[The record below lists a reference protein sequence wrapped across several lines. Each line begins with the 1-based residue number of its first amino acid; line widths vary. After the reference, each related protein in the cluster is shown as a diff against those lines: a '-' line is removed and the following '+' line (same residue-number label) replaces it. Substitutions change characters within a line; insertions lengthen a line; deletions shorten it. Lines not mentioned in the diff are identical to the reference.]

1 MEMQSKQLITDKKQE
16 IQDIYN
22 QYKEFNTDYVYQKDL
37 EIVLTQISQKCIPL
51 NVQHILQNMK
61 TQQKM
66 KLTFDEF
73 IQLMYQQ
80 DSQDINAK
88 QQVDNHSDVKQNEH
102 KENKN
107 QQQSEPSLSIKD
119 ELQKNSDNIEK
130 MFNNPGK
137 EQQKKQS
144 DNAQLPELKQSELSS
159 SNSSQKNIQKQ
170 QNEKDRQNSPQKDS
184 QLSKS
189 SSQNKFKNVS
199 QQLEEQNQQIGNSSR
214 RHINK
219 QEEDIDQKLEQ
230 NKSVR
235 SLKGNQSQDQLG
247 QQSKLEEIKIESED
261 IDQLEQ
267 KRRRSSIDYSIKNQ
281 ENNQDSDL
289 NSLDIMSRGSQN
301 FFNHKKGNHD
311 QNEVD
316 PIQELNEGQKNGVE
330 DNEEQ
335 NLNIFFSNNQSSVAD
350 NSQEISDDQIMEYK
364 QILQKNQFP
373 NHQNNCM
380 VLQEYQV
387 FYKDYINEIFKKF
400 QALKTDNLNQQDQN
414 NQSQNQQNQNS
425 QKSIFATVNNFTSL
439 MMDLFKDK
447 IWILSHKFDR
457 EEFYTKTNG
466 YKKLFQTVD
475 NYYIKVKGMDPS
487 TFKLTEA
494 IFDQEEFFK
503 ILEYWSS
510 SEPQLYFSQE
520 APKYQNIDEE
530 DELNYKSSLSLL
542 SQVAQLRNNNSVISQ
557 DEIHST
563 RKEQK
568 LIQDL
573 QKTIQKYK
581 KMKAESQTEVEK
593 KALNNIITDLEHQ
606 LNQYNQQNNQ
616 NPHEISLLN
625 NNYSKQH
632 KNEGNQNNIDNLNK
646 DHHQSHSKKSI
657 YSTPILTKEEKRD
670 KNLHVVY
677 KFYCKQTYVSGK
689 YATFDRVQQETNTMS
704 MGKFFLFVRDFGI
717 VNKNLK
723 KNKLVEIFKKNSSNS
738 KDLTFEE
745 FKQILQK
752 ISELF
757 SDEQKSP
764 INSESSKKE
773 QQPSSIII
781 KTQESVDKKKDQIY
795 QNQNSVETFLLLE
808 GAKLDEYLAQK
819 PSDSSP
825 KDQDNKTQK
834 LEQFYNF
841 LCIDD
846 QSKLKEKVKSP
857 NLPFHTHAKV
867 EQNLV
872 NYKFNPQKY
881 HEKQSEEIK
890 ELLKQRKEQKEKEKA
905 QLVKKYSDTKELP
918 QVSISKKFSKNASKK
933 IQNELEPIY
942 GPTECTWESLLGN
955 NYNQLRFLNQSEFKP
970 TDLFDQNSPEDD
982 EYLEH
987 YKIDYQNLEQQKQKE
1002 ELLKKIED
1010 YGQIK
1015 PKQSIQKDK
1024 NSINTETYAQNL
1036 LLLEQSNSCESSP
1049 QQIRTNKIFIRKNLS
1064 GHTRGKSQPQK
1075 PITQQNVNKSNNYIK
1090 IDHQNESG
1098 LKNQRNLSSYDVS
1111 SNQNYGQKNGQKEQL
1126 SVQQELNQQSSSHSI
1141 IGYDIQPQS
1150 SYFQTPEKKIK
1161 LRESKSLQ
1169 KSQQNENSVNKS
1181 IGNINLLKNNKDL
1194 NNSSV
1199 GDLIEF
1205 FNPITDRQKNIVQN
1219 QRQRISQIE
1228 NASRQKEK
1236 EMIENLINSSQ
1247 NNQNL
1252 ISKKLS
1258 VQIPGRQNNFTSNKK
1273 NQNSNAQ

>member
-1 MEMQSKQLITDKKQE
+1 MEMQTKQLITDKKQE

-22 QYKEFNTDYVYQKDL
+22 KYKEFNTGYVYQKDL
-37 EIVLTQISQKCIPL
+37 DIILNQISQKCIPL

-66 KLTFDEF
+66 KFTFDEF
-73 IQLMYQQ
+73 IELMYQQ
-80 DSQDINAK
+80 DSQDINIK
-88 QQVDNHSDVKQNEH
+88 QQVDNHNNSQSSAH
-102 KENKN
+102 QENQG
-107 QQQSEPSLSIKD
+107 QQQSQPHLSIKD

-130 MFNNPGK
+130 IIDSSDKQK
-137 EQQKKQS
+137 EKQQI
-144 DNAQLPELKQSELSS
+144 DNTQLPEVKQDELPTSKG
-159 SNSSQKNIQKQ
+159 SQKNIQKEYHEQ
-170 QNEKDRQNSPQKDS
+170 ESQNLPQKDS
-184 QLSKS
+184 ELSKTQ
-189 SSQNKFKNVS
+189 SQNKLKNDS
-199 QQLEEQNQQIGNSSR
+199 QQLEEQNQQSGNTSNH
-214 RHINK
+214 HIIQQK
-219 QEEDIDQKLEQ
+219 EDIDQKLEQ
-230 NKSVR
+230 KKSEKN
-235 SLKGNQSQDQLG
+235 LKGSSSQNQLG
-247 QQSKLEEIKIESED
+247 QQSSQGEIKNESED
-261 IDQLEQ
+261 NNQSDQ
-267 KRRRSSIDYSIKNQ
+267 KRRHSSIDQSIKNQ
-281 ENNQDSDL
+281 ENNLDNDL
-289 NSLDIMSRGSQN
+289 NSLDIMSKGSQN
-301 FFNHKKGNHD
+301 FFNHNKKGNHD
-311 QNEVD
+311 QNDVD
-316 PIQELNEGQKNGVE
+316 PIQELYDGQKNIIE
-330 DNEEQ
+330 DNEDQ
-335 NLNIFFSNNQSSVAD
+335 NLNNFFSNNQSSVAD

-380 VLQEYQV
+380 VLQEYQA
-387 FYKDYINEIFKKF
+387 FYKDYINETFLKF
-400 QALKTDNLNQQDQN
+400 QTLENENLNQQDQN
-414 NQSQNQQNQNS
+414 NQQLNKKNQDS
-425 QKSIFATVNNFTSL
+425 QKTIFAKVNNFTSL

-447 IWILSHKFDR
+447 IWILTHKFDR

-466 YKKLFQTVD
+466 YKKLFQTID

-494 IFDQEEFFK
+494 IFDQDEFFK

-510 SEPQLYFSQE
+510 SESQLYFSQE

-530 DELNYKSSLSLL
+530 DELNYKSSLSLM
-542 SQVAQLRNNNSVISQ
+542 SQVAQLRNNNSAISQ
-557 DEIHST
+557 DETNSA

-581 KMKAESQTEVEK
+581 KMKAESETEVEK

-606 LNQYNQQNNQ
+606 LNQYNQHNNQ

-632 KNEGNQNNIDNLNK
+632 KNEGNQNIIEHFDK

-752 ISELF
+752 ISEF
-757 SDEQKSP
+757 HSEEQKSP
-764 INSESSKKE
+764 VNIENQKRE

-781 KTQESVDKKKDQIY
+781 KTQESVDKKKDKIY
-795 QNQNSVETFLLLE
+795 KRQNSVDKFLQLE
-808 GAKLDEYLAQK
+808 GAELDEYLAQK
-819 PSDSSP
+819 PSDPNS
-825 KDQDNKTQK
+825 KDQDNKNQK
-834 LEQFYNF
+834 IEQFYNF

-905 QLVKKYSDTKELP
+905 QLMKKQSDSKELP
-918 QVSISKKFSKNASKK
+918 QVSISKKFSKNATKK
-933 IQNELEPIY
+933 IQNEQEPIY

-955 NYNQLRFLNQSEFKP
+955 NYNQLRFLNQTEFKP
-970 TDLFDQNSPEDD
+970 TDLFDENSPEDD

-1002 ELLKKIED
+1002 DLLKKIED

-1015 PKQSIQKDK
+1015 PKQNVQKEKSSID
-1024 NSINTETYAQNL
+1024 TESYPQNL

-1049 QQIRTNKIFIRKNLS
+1049 QQLRTNKIFIRKNLS
-1064 GHTRGKSQPQK
+1064 GHTRGKSQPQSS
-1075 PITQQNVNKSNNYIK
+1075 IAQQKVNKSNNYIK

-1098 LKNQRNLSSYDVS
+1098 LKNQRNLSSQDVT
-1111 SNQNYGQKNGQKEQL
+1111 SNYNYGQKNGQKDQISGQHEL
-1126 SVQQELNQQSSSHSI
+1126 LQQYSTHSI
-1141 IGYDIQPQS
+1141 NGYDIQPQS

-1199 GDLIEF
+1199 GDLIDC

-1247 NNQNL
+1247 NNSNL

-1258 VQIPGRQNNFTSNKK
+1258 VQMPGRQNNFVVIKK
-1273 NQNSNAQ
+1273 NQNSQ

>member
-1 MEMQSKQLITDKKQE
+1 MQSKQLITDKKHE

-51 NVQHILQNMK
+51 NVQHILQNIQA
-61 TQQKM
+61 QQKM

-73 IQLMYQQ
+73 IQLMYEQ
-80 DSQDINAK
+80 DSQDINIK
-88 QQVDNHSDVKQNEH
+88 QQEDIH
-102 KENKN
+102 KRSQQGAHEENKS
-107 QQQSEPSLSIKD
+107 QQQSEPSHSIKD
-119 ELQKNSDNIEK
+119 ELQKNSENIE
-130 MFNNPGK
+130 MIINNPEKQK
-137 EQQKKQS
+137 EKQQSNNAELTKSEQS
-144 DNAQLPELKQSELSS
+144 GLKSSKSSE
-159 SNSSQKNIQKQ
+159 KNIQIQ
-170 QNEKDRQNSPQKDS
+170 QNVQDRQNSPQKDS
-184 QLSKS
+184 ELSQT
-189 SSQNKFKNVS
+189 SSQKKLKNVS
-199 QQLEEQNQQIGNSSR
+199 QQLEEQNQQTGNSSSR
-214 RHINK
+214 IIK
-219 QEEDIDQKLEQ
+219 QVEDIDQKLEQ
-230 NKSVR
+230 KKSEKN
-235 SLKGNQSQDQLG
+235 LKGNQSQDEIG
-247 QQSKLEEIKIESED
+247 QHSNQEEIKNESED
-261 IDQLEQ
+261 IEQSEQ
-267 KRRRSSIDYSIKNQ
+267 KRRRSSIEHSIKNQ
-281 ENNQDSDL
+281 ENNLDNEL
-289 NSLDIMSRGSQN
+289 NSLDIMSKGSQN

-316 PIQELNEGQKNGVE
+316 PIQELYEGQKNGVD

-335 NLNIFFSNNQSSVAD
+335 NLNNFFSNNQSSVVD

-364 QILQKNQFP
+364 QILQKNQLL

-387 FYKDYINEIFKKF
+387 FYKDYINEIFQKF
-400 QALKTDNLNQQDQN
+400 QTLEADNQNQQDQN
-414 NQSQNQQNQNS
+414 SPYKTEDRNQNT
-425 QKSIFATVNNFTSL
+425 QKRIFAKVNNFTSL

-447 IWILSHKFDR
+447 IWILTHKFDR
-457 EEFYTKTNG
+457 EEFYSKTNG
-466 YKKLFQTVD
+466 YKKLFQTID

-494 IFDQEEFFK
+494 VFDQEEFFK

-542 SQVAQLRNNNSVISQ
+542 SQVAQLRNNNSAISQ
-557 DEIHST
+557 DDTNSA
-563 RKEQK
+563 RKELK
-568 LIQDL
+568 LVQDL

-581 KMKAESQTEVEK
+581 KMKAESETEVEK
-593 KALNNIITDLEHQ
+593 KALNNIIADLENQ
-606 LNQYNQQNNQ
+606 LNQYNQHNNS

-625 NNYSKQH
+625 NNYNKHH
-632 KNEGNQNNIDNLNK
+632 KNEGNQNNIENFDK

-657 YSTPILTKEEKRD
+657 YSAPILSKEEKRD

-752 ISELF
+752 ISEF
-757 SDEQKSP
+757 HSDEQQSA
-764 INSESSKKE
+764 INIDQPKKD

-781 KTQESVDKKKDQIY
+781 KTQESEEKKKDKKY
-795 QNQNSVETFLLLE
+795 KKQNSVDKFLQLE
-808 GAKLDEYLAQK
+808 GAQLDEYLAQK
-819 PSDSSP
+819 SSDSNP
-825 KDQDNKTQK
+825 KDQDNKSQK

-846 QSKLKEKVKSP
+846 QNKLKEKVRSP

-905 QLVKKYSDTKELP
+905 QLAKKHNDPKELP

-955 NYNQLRFLNQSEFKP
+955 NFNQLRFLNQSEFKP
-970 TDLFDQNSPEDD
+970 TDLFDENSPEDD

-1015 PKQSIQKDK
+1015 PKQIIQKEK
-1024 NSINTETYAQNL
+1024 NSIDTESYPQNL
-1036 LLLEQSNSCESSP
+1036 LLLEQSNSGESSP
-1049 QQIRTNKIFIRKNLS
+1049 QQLRTNKIFIRKNLS
-1064 GHTRGKSQPQK
+1064 GNTRGKSQPQTS
-1075 PITQQNVNKSNNYIK
+1075 IAQQKINKSNNYIK
-1090 IDHQNESG
+1090 IDLQNESG

-1111 SNQNYGQKNGQKEQL
+1111 NNYNYGQKNGQKDQV
-1126 SVQQELNQQSSSHSI
+1126 SVQHELLQQNSSHSI
-1141 IGYDIQPQS
+1141 NGYDIQPQS

-1169 KSQQNENSVNKS
+1169 KSQQSDNSINKS

-1199 GDLIEF
+1199 GDLIDF

-1219 QRQRISQIE
+1219 QRNRISQIE

-1258 VQIPGRQNNFTSNKK
+1258 VQMPGRQNNFVSNKK
-1273 NQNSNAQ
+1273 NQNQNAQ